1 MVLQAEEHTRAYL
14 VAWRKRVKPWLEK
27 YLPGI
32 AQRLERM
39 ARAEAGGRTSP
50 KPVEVTEKAAWS
62 GVTEALVRKMSD
74 TDLIAMHR
82 RCHDLGGDE

>member
-1 MVLQAEEHTRAYL
+1 MAEAEHTRAYL

-50 KPVEVTEKAAWS
+50 KPVEAAEKVALRDM
-62 GVTEALVRKMSD
+62 TEATIRKMSD
-74 TDLIAMHR
+74 ADLVVMHR
-82 RCHDLGGDE
+82 RCHELGGDD